1 MFNVD
6 KIKKEL
12 ESRGLDANSFDY
24 LYNYLKSNDLLD
36 KLSDYTNR
44 LLKGEAVQY
53 IIGNVDFYG
62 YEFKVNSNTLIP
74 RFETE
79 LLVEKSV
86 NYINNFFED
95 RVSILDIGTGSGCI
109 AITLNKLLNSCDI
122 TGIDISSEA
131 LEVAKENNI
140 SNNTN
145 VKFIESD
152 IFSNVSDKYDVIIS
166 NPPYISYGDT
176 EVMDIVKNNEPH
188 LALYAKDNGLYFYDK
203 IIKDSS
209 KYLNDKFIMAFEI
222 GYKQRKDITK
232 IVNKYYKDI
241 NMSVEKD
248 YSGRDRFV
256 FIWNH

>member
-12 ESRGLDANSFDY
+12 ESRGFDANSFDY

-109 AITLNKLLNSCDI
+109 AIALNKLVNSMV
-122 TGIDISSEA
+122 TAVDISNDA
-131 LEVAKENNI
+131 LDVAKENNVI
-140 SNNTN
+140 NNTDVN
-145 VKFIESD
+145 FIVSD
-152 IFSNVSDKYDVIIS
+152 VFSNVNGKYDVIIS
-166 NPPYISYGDT
+166 NPPYISYD
-176 EVMDIVKNNEPH
+176 EDIMDVVYNNEPH
-188 LALYAKDNGLYFYDK
+188 MALYADGNGLYFYDK
-203 IIKDSS
+203 ILRECRR
-209 KYLNDKFIMAFEI
+209 YLNDRFLIAFEI
-222 GYKQRKDITK
+222 GYKQGNDILN
-232 IVNKYYKDI
+232 IINKYFDNVNI
-241 NMSVEKD
+241 SLEKD
-248 YSGRDRFV
+248 YSGRDRFI